1 MVKSAIIT
9 AAGSGRRFGEA
20 KQFKKLHGKPLYQ
33 YSLDTFI
40 KSRLF
45 DEIILVIPNSK
56 QEKVQKE
63 IKRKYSSQV
72 SLVIGGPDRQDSVK
86 NAIQNSNPNIDL
98 VVIHD
103 AARPFITTTIIE
115 KCISAC
121 EASDG
126 AIIAMQP
133 HDTIKF
139 SKDNIV
145 EKTIDRSNIW
155 MAQTP
160 QAFNKRKILEAYSSS
175 DFDDLIVTD
184 ESSLMEKLGYKIMIV
199 PGTGKNFKITTFDD
213 WERAEAEL
221 Q

>member
-1 MVKSAIIT
+1 LVKSAIIT

-103 AARPFITTTIIE
+103 AARPFITTTLIE

-121 EASDG
+121 ETSDG

>member
-45 DEIILVIPNSK
+45 DEIILVIPNSN

-103 AARPFITTTIIE
+103 AARPFITKTLIE

-121 EASDG
+121 ETSDG

-160 QAFNKRKILEAYSSS
+160 QAFNKHKILEAYSST

-199 PGTGKNFKITTFDD
+199 PGSGKNFKITTFDD

>member
-9 AAGSGRRFGEA
+9 AAGTGRRFGGA
-20 KQFKKLHGKPLYQ
+20 KQFKKLHGKPLYE
-33 YSLDTFI
+33 YSLDIFI
-40 KSRLF
+40 KSKLF
-45 DEIILVIPNSK
+45 DEVILVIPNNN
-56 QEKVQKE
+56 QEKLQKE
-63 IKRKYSSQV
+63 IKSNYGSQV
-72 SLVIGGPDRQDSVK
+72 NLVIGGPDRQDSVK
-86 NAIQNSNPNIDL
+86 NAIQNSNPKADL

-103 AARPFITTTIIE
+103 AARPFITKTLIE

-121 EASDG
+121 ETSDG

-160 QAFNKRKILEAYSSS
+160 QAFNKQKILEAYSSRE
-175 DFDDLIVTD
+175 FDDLIITD

-213 WERAEAEL
+213 WKRAEVEL

>member
-9 AAGSGRRFGEA
+9 AAGTGRRFGGA
-20 KQFKKLHGKPLYQ
+20 KQSKKLHGKPLYE
-33 YSLDTFI
+33 YSLDIFI
-40 KSRLF
+40 KSKLF
-45 DEIILVIPNSK
+45 DEVILVIPNNN
-56 QEKVQKE
+56 QEKLQKE
-63 IKRKYSSQV
+63 IKSNYGSQV
-72 SLVIGGPDRQDSVK
+72 NLVIGGPDRQDSVK
-86 NAIQNSNPNIDL
+86 NAIQNSNPKADL

-103 AARPFITTTIIE
+103 AARPFITKTLIE

-121 EASDG
+121 ETSDG

-160 QAFNKRKILEAYSSS
+160 QAFNKQKILEAYSSRE
-175 DFDDLIVTD
+175 FDDLIITD

-213 WERAEAEL
+213 WKRAEVEL

>member
-9 AAGSGRRFGEA
+9 AAGLGRRFGEA

-33 YSLDTFI
+33 YSIDTFI

-45 DEIILVIPNSK
+45 DEIILVIPNSY

-72 SLVIGGPDRQDSVK
+72 SLAIGGPNRQDSVK
-86 NAIQNSNPNIDL
+86 NAIQNSNSNIDL

-103 AARPFITTTIIE
+103 AARPFITTTLIE

-121 EASDG
+121 ETSDG

-133 HDTIKF
+133 HDTVKF

-160 QAFNKRKILEAYSSS
+160 QAFNKHTILEAYSFSN
-175 DFDDLIVTD
+175 FDDLIVTD

-199 PGTGKNFKITTFDD
+199 PGTGKNFKITTLDD

>member
-45 DEIILVIPNSK
+45 DEIILVIPNSN

-72 SLVIGGPDRQDSVK
+72 SLVIGGSDRQDSVK

-103 AARPFITTTIIE
+103 AARPFITTTLIE

-121 EASDG
+121 ETSDG

-160 QAFNKRKILEAYSSS
+160 QAFNKRKILEAYSSI
-175 DFDDLIVTD
+175 DFEDLIVTD

>member
-20 KQFKKLHGKPLYQ
+20 KQFKKLHGKPLYE
-33 YSLDTFI
+33 YSLDIFI

-45 DEIILVIPNSK
+45 NEVILVIPNNN
-56 QEKVQKE
+56 QEKLQGE
-63 IKRKYSSQV
+63 IKRKYGSQV
-72 SLVIGGPDRQDSVK
+72 NLVIGGPERQDSVK
-86 NAIQNSNPNIDL
+86 NAIQNSNPKVDL

-103 AARPFITTTIIE
+103 AARPFITKTLIE

-121 EASDG
+121 ETSDG

-160 QAFNKRKILEAYSSS
+160 QAFNKQKILEAYSSRE
-175 DFDDLIVTD
+175 FDDLIITD

-199 PGTGKNFKITTFDD
+199 PGTGKNFKITTLDD
-213 WERAEAEL
+213 WKRAEVEL

>member
-1 MVKSAIIT
+1 LVKSAIIT
-9 AAGSGRRFGEA
+9 AAGTGRRFGGA
-20 KQFKKLHGKPLYQ
+20 KQFKKLHGKPLYE
-33 YSLDTFI
+33 YSLDIFI
-40 KSRLF
+40 KSKLF
-45 DEIILVIPNSK
+45 DEVILVIPNNN
-56 QEKVQKE
+56 QEKLQKE
-63 IKRKYSSQV
+63 IKSNYGSQV
-72 SLVIGGPDRQDSVK
+72 NLVIGGPDRQDSVK
-86 NAIQNSNPNIDL
+86 NAIQNSNPKADL

-103 AARPFITTTIIE
+103 AARPFITKTLIE

-121 EASDG
+121 ETSDG

-160 QAFNKRKILEAYSSS
+160 QAFNKQKILEAYSSRE
-175 DFDDLIVTD
+175 FDDLIITD

-213 WERAEAEL
+213 WKRAEVEL

>member
-45 DEIILVIPNSK
+45 DEIILVIPNSI
-56 QEKVQKE
+56 QEKAQKE

-160 QAFNKRKILEAYSSS
+160 QAFNKRKLLEAYRSS

-213 WERAEAEL
+213 WKRAEAEL

>member
-1 MVKSAIIT
+1 MGKSAIIT

-20 KQFKKLHGKPLYQ
+20 KQFKKLHGKPLYE

-45 DEIILVIPNSK
+45 DEVILVIPNNN
-56 QEKVQKE
+56 QEKIKRE
-63 IKRKYSSQV
+63 IKREYGSQV
-72 SLVIGGPDRQDSVK
+72 NLVIGGPNRQDSVK
-86 NAIQNSNPNIDL
+86 NAIQNSNSKSDL

-103 AARPFITTTIIE
+103 AARPFITKSLIE
-115 KCISAC
+115 ECISAC
-121 EASDG
+121 KTSDG
-126 AIIAMQP
+126 AIIGMQP

-139 SKDNIV
+139 SKNNIV

-160 QAFNKRKILEAYSSS
+160 QAFNKQKILEAYSSRE
-175 DFDDLIVTD
+175 FDDLIITD
-184 ESSLMEKLGYKIMIV
+184 ESSLMEKLGYKIIIV
-199 PGTGKNFKITTFDD
+199 PGDGKNFKITTLDD
-213 WERAEAEL
+213 WKRAEAEL

>member
-72 SLVIGGPDRQDSVK
+72 SLVIGGSDRQDSVK

-103 AARPFITTTIIE
+103 AARPFITTTLIE
-115 KCISAC
+115 RCIFAC
-121 EASDG
+121 ETSDG

-139 SKDNIV
+139 SKNNIV

-160 QAFNKRKILEAYSSS
+160 QAFNKQKILEAYSSRE
-175 DFDDLIVTD
+175 FDDLIVTD

-199 PGTGKNFKITTFDD
+199 PGAEKNFKITTFDD
-213 WERAEAEL
+213 WKRAEAEL

>member
-45 DEIILVIPNSK
+45 DEIILVIPNSI

-103 AARPFITTTIIE
+103 AARPFITTTLIE

-121 EASDG
+121 ETSDG

-213 WERAEAEL
+213 WKRAEAEL

>member
-1 MVKSAIIT
+1 MCI
-9 AAGSGRRFGEA
+9 RDR
-20 KQFKKLHGKPLYQ
+20 FKKLHGKPLYQ
-33 YSLDTFI
+33 YSIDTFI
-40 KSRLF
+40 ESRLF
-45 DEIILVIPNSK
+45 DEIILVIPNSY

-103 AARPFITTTIIE
+103 AARPFITTTLIE
-115 KCISAC
+115 ECILAC
-121 EASDG
+121 ETSDG

-139 SKDNIV
+139 SKDNVV

-160 QAFNKRKILEAYSSS
+160 QAFNKQKILEAYSSRE
-175 DFDDLIVTD
+175 FDDLIVTD

-199 PGTGKNFKITTFDD
+199 PGAEKNFKITTFDD
-213 WERAEAEL
+213 WKRAEAEL

>member
-20 KQFKKLHGKPLYQ
+20 KQFKKLHGKPLYE
-33 YSLDTFI
+33 YSLDIFI
-40 KSRLF
+40 ESRLF
-45 DEIILVIPNSK
+45 DEVILVIPNNN
-56 QEKVQKE
+56 QEKLQKE
-63 IKRKYSSQV
+63 IKSKYGSQV
-72 SLVIGGPDRQDSVK
+72 NLVIGGPDRQDSVK
-86 NAIQNSNPNIDL
+86 NAIQNSNPKVDL

-103 AARPFITTTIIE
+103 AARPFITKTLIE

-121 EASDG
+121 ETSDG

-139 SKDNIV
+139 SKDDIV

-160 QAFNKRKILEAYSSS
+160 QAFNKQKILEAYSSRE
-175 DFDDLIVTD
+175 FDDLIITD

-213 WERAEAEL
+213 WKRAEAEL

>member
-33 YSLDTFI
+33 YSLDIFI

-45 DEIILVIPNSK
+45 DEIILVIPNSN

-63 IKRKYSSQV
+63 IKRKYGSQV

-103 AARPFITTTIIE
+103 AARPFITTTLIE

-121 EASDG
+121 ETSDG

-160 QAFNKRKILEAYSSS
+160 QAFNKQKILEAYSSRE
-175 DFDDLIVTD
+175 FDDLIVTD

>member
-9 AAGSGRRFGEA
+9 AAGSGRRFGEQ

-33 YSLDTFI
+33 YSLDIFI
-40 KSRLF
+40 ESRIF
-45 DEIILVIPNSK
+45 DEIILVIPNRN
-56 QEKVQKE
+56 QEKVQKK
-63 IKRKYSSQV
+63 IKTKYGSEV
-72 SLVIGGPDRQDSVK
+72 SFVIGGPDRQDSVK
-86 NAIQNSNPNIDL
+86 NAIRNSNPNTEL

-103 AARPFITTTIIE
+103 AARPFITKTLIE
-115 KCISAC
+115 QCISAC
-121 EASDG
+121 ETSDG

-160 QAFNKRKILEAYSSS
+160 QAFNKHKILEAYNSSE
-175 DFDDLIVTD
+175 FDDLVVTD

-199 PGTGKNFKITTFDD
+199 PGNGKNFKITTFDD

>member
-1 MVKSAIIT
+1 MLKSAIIT

-33 YSLDTFI
+33 YSLDIFI
-40 KSRLF
+40 KSTLF
-45 DEIILVIPNSK
+45 EEIILVIPNSNYEK
-56 QEKVQKE
+56 IQQEVKK
-63 IKRKYSSQV
+63 KYGSQV
-72 SLVIGGPDRQDSVK
+72 NLVVGGINRQDSVK
-86 NAIQNSNPNIDL
+86 NAIQNSNHKIDL

-103 AARPFITTTIIE
+103 AARPFVTKTLIE
-115 KCISAC
+115 ECISAC
-121 EASDG
+121 EISDG

-133 HDTIKF
+133 NDTIKF

-160 QAFNKRKILEAYSSS
+160 QAFNKQNILKAYSSKG
-175 DFDDLIVTD
+175 FDDLIITD
-184 ESSLMEKLGYKIMIV
+184 ESSLMEKLGYKIMII
-199 PGTGKNFKITTFDD
+199 PGTGKNFKITTLDD
-213 WERAEAEL
+213 WNRAVAEL

>member
-1 MVKSAIIT
+1 M
-9 AAGSGRRFGEA
+9 
-20 KQFKKLHGKPLYQ
+20 QFKKLHGKPLYQ
-33 YSLDTFI
+33 YSLDIFI

-45 DEIILVIPNSK
+45 DEIILVIPNSN

-63 IKRKYSSQV
+63 IKKKYGSQV
-72 SLVIGGPDRQDSVK
+72 GLVVGGPDRQDSVK
-86 NAIQNSNPNIDL
+86 NAIQNSNSEIDL

-103 AARPFITTTIIE
+103 AARPFITKTLIE
-115 KCISAC
+115 DCISAC
-121 EASDG
+121 ETSDG

-133 HDTIKF
+133 NDTIKF

-145 EKTIDRSNIW
+145 EKTIDRSKIW

-160 QAFNKRKILEAYSSS
+160 QAFNKQKILEAYNSREL
-175 DFDDLIVTD
+175 DDLIITD

-213 WERAEAEL
+213 WKRAEAEL

>member
-1 MVKSAIIT
+1 LVKSAIIT

-20 KQFKKLHGKPLYQ
+20 KQFKKLHGKPLYE
-33 YSLDTFI
+33 YSLDIFI
-40 KSRLF
+40 KSKLF
-45 DEIILVIPNSK
+45 DEVILVIPNNN
-56 QEKVQKE
+56 QEKLQKE
-63 IKRKYSSQV
+63 IKSKYGSQV
-72 SLVIGGPDRQDSVK
+72 NLVIGGPDRQDSVK
-86 NAIQNSNPNIDL
+86 NAIQNSNPKVDL

-103 AARPFITTTIIE
+103 AARPFITKTLIE

-121 EASDG
+121 ETSDG

-160 QAFNKRKILEAYSSS
+160 QAFNKQKILEAYSSRE
-175 DFDDLIVTD
+175 FDDLIITD
-184 ESSLMEKLGYKIMIV
+184 ESSLMEKLGYKIMII

-213 WERAEAEL
+213 WKRAEAEL

>member
-20 KQFKKLHGKPLYQ
+20 KQFKKLHGKPLYE
-33 YSLDTFI
+33 YSLDIFI
-40 KSRLF
+40 KSKLF
-45 DEIILVIPNSK
+45 DEVILVIPNNN
-56 QEKVQKE
+56 QEKLQKE
-63 IKRKYSSQV
+63 IKRKYGSKV
-72 SLVIGGPDRQDSVK
+72 NLVIGGADRQDSVK
-86 NAIQNSNPNIDL
+86 NAIQNSNPKVDL

-103 AARPFITTTIIE
+103 AARPFITKTLIE

-121 EASDG
+121 ETSDG

-160 QAFNKRKILEAYSSS
+160 QAFNKQKILEAYSSRE
-175 DFDDLIVTD
+175 FDDLILTD

-199 PGTGKNFKITTFDD
+199 PGNGKNFKITTFDD
-213 WERAEAEL
+213 WKRAEAEL

>member
-45 DEIILVIPNSK
+45 DEIILVIPNSI

-103 AARPFITTTIIE
+103 AARPFITTTLIE

-121 EASDG
+121 ETSDG

-160 QAFNKRKILEAYSSS
+160 QAFNKHKLLEAYSSS
-175 DFDDLIVTD
+175 EFDDLAVTD
-184 ESSLMEKLGYKIMIV
+184 ESSLMEQLGYKIMIV

-213 WERAEAEL
+213 WKRAEAEL

>member
-20 KQFKKLHGKPLYQ
+20 KQFKKLHGKPLYE
-33 YSLDTFI
+33 YSLDVFI
-40 KSRLF
+40 KSKLF
-45 DEIILVIPNSK
+45 DEVILVIPNDN
-56 QEKVQKE
+56 QEKLQKE
-63 IKRKYSSQV
+63 IKRKYGSQV
-72 SLVIGGPDRQDSVK
+72 NLVIGGPDRQDSVK
-86 NAIQNSNPNIDL
+86 NAIQNSNPKVDL

-103 AARPFITTTIIE
+103 AARPFITKTLIE

-121 EASDG
+121 ETSDG

-160 QAFNKRKILEAYSSS
+160 QAFNKQKILEAYSSRE
-175 DFDDLIVTD
+175 FDDLIITD

-213 WERAEAEL
+213 WKRAEAEL

>member
-20 KQFKKLHGKPLYQ
+20 KQFKKLHGKPLYE
-33 YSLDTFI
+33 YSLDIFI
-40 KSRLF
+40 KSKLF
-45 DEIILVIPNSK
+45 DEVIMVIPNNN
-56 QEKVQKE
+56 QEKLQKE
-63 IKRKYSSQV
+63 IKSKYGSKV
-72 SLVIGGPDRQDSVK
+72 NLVIGGPDRQDSVK
-86 NAIQNSNPNIDL
+86 NAIQNSNPKVDL

-103 AARPFITTTIIE
+103 AARPFITKTLIE

-121 EASDG
+121 ETSDG

-160 QAFNKRKILEAYSSS
+160 QAFNKQKILEAYSSRE
-175 DFDDLIVTD
+175 FDDLIITD

-213 WERAEAEL
+213 WKRAEAEL

>member
-1 MVKSAIIT
+1 LGKSAIIT

-20 KQFKKLHGKPLYQ
+20 KQFKRLHGKPLYE

-45 DEIILVIPNSK
+45 DEVILVIPNNN
-56 QEKVQKE
+56 QEKIKRE
-63 IKRKYSSQV
+63 IKREYGSKV
-72 SLVIGGPDRQDSVK
+72 SLVIGGPNRQDSVK
-86 NAIQNSNPNIDL
+86 NAIQNSIPKIDL

-103 AARPFITTTIIE
+103 AARPFITKSLIE

-121 EASDG
+121 KTSDG

-139 SKDNIV
+139 SKNNIV
-145 EKTIDRSNIW
+145 EKTIDRTNIW

-160 QAFNKRKILEAYSSS
+160 QAFNKQKILEAYSSRE
-175 DFDDLIVTD
+175 FDDLIITD
-184 ESSLMEKLGYKIMIV
+184 ESSLMEKLGYKIIIV
-199 PGTGKNFKITTFDD
+199 PGDGKNFKITTLDD
-213 WERAEAEL
+213 WKRAEAEL

>member
-1 MVKSAIIT
+1 MVNSAIIT

-40 KSRLF
+40 KSRLI

-72 SLVIGGPDRQDSVK
+72 SLVSGGPHRQDSVK

-103 AARPFITTTIIE
+103 AARPFITTRLIE
-115 KCISAC
+115 KCVSAC
-121 EASDG
+121 ETSDG
-126 AIIAMQP
+126 AIIALQP
-133 HDTIKF
+133 NDTIKF
-139 SKDNIV
+139 SKDKIV

-175 DFDDLIVTD
+175 DFNDLIVTD

-199 PGTGKNFKITTFDD
+199 PGTGKNFKITTSDD

>member
-20 KQFKKLHGKPLYQ
+20 KQFKKLHGKPLYE
-33 YSLDTFI
+33 YSLDIFI
-40 KSRLF
+40 KSKLF
-45 DEIILVIPNSK
+45 DEVILVIPNDN
-56 QEKVQKE
+56 QEKLQKE
-63 IKRKYSSQV
+63 IKRKYGSQV
-72 SLVIGGPDRQDSVK
+72 NLVIGGPDRQDSVK
-86 NAIQNSNPNIDL
+86 NAIQNSNPKVDL

-103 AARPFITTTIIE
+103 AARPFITKTLIE

-121 EASDG
+121 ETSDG
-126 AIIAMQP
+126 AIIAIQP

-160 QAFNKRKILEAYSSS
+160 QAFNKQKILEAYSSRE
-175 DFDDLIVTD
+175 FDDLIITD

-213 WERAEAEL
+213 WKRAEAEL

>member
-33 YSLDTFI
+33 YSLDIFI

-45 DEIILVIPNSK
+45 DEIILVIPNSN

-63 IKRKYSSQV
+63 IKRKYGSQV
-72 SLVIGGPDRQDSVK
+72 DLVVGGPNRQDSVK
-86 NAIQNSNPNIDL
+86 NAIQNSNSKIDL

-103 AARPFITTTIIE
+103 AARPFITKTLIE
-115 KCISAC
+115 DCISAC
-121 EASDG
+121 ETSDG
-126 AIIAMQP
+126 AIIAMKP

-160 QAFNKRKILEAYSSS
+160 QAFNKQKILEAYSSRE
-175 DFDDLIVTD
+175 FDDLIITD

-199 PGTGKNFKITTFDD
+199 PGTGKNFKITTFYD

>member
-1 MVKSAIIT
+1 MGKSAIIT

-33 YSLDTFI
+33 YSLDIFI
-40 KSRLF
+40 QSRLF
-45 DEIILVIPNSK
+45 DEIILVIPKSNQQK
-56 QEKVQKE
+56 IQKE
-63 IKRKYSSQV
+63 IKRKYGSQV
-72 SLVIGGPDRQDSVK
+72 GLVIGGPDRQDSVK

-103 AARPFITTTIIE
+103 AARPFITTTLIE
-115 KCISAC
+115 ECILAC
-121 EASDG
+121 ETSDG

-139 SKDNIV
+139 SKDNVV

-160 QAFNKRKILEAYSSS
+160 QAFNKQKILEAYSSRE
-175 DFDDLIVTD
+175 FDDLIVTD

-199 PGTGKNFKITTFDD
+199 PGAEKNFKITTFDD
-213 WERAEAEL
+213 WKRAEAEL

>member
-1 MVKSAIIT
+1 LVKSAIIT

-20 KQFKKLHGKPLYQ
+20 KQFKKLHGKPLYE
-33 YSLDTFI
+33 YSLDIFI
-40 KSRLF
+40 KSKLF
-45 DEIILVIPNSK
+45 DEVILVIPNNN
-56 QEKVQKE
+56 QEKLQKE
-63 IKRKYSSQV
+63 IKSKYGSQV
-72 SLVIGGPDRQDSVK
+72 NLVIGGPDRQDSVK
-86 NAIQNSNPNIDL
+86 NAIQNSNPKVDL

-103 AARPFITTTIIE
+103 AARPFITKTLIE

-121 EASDG
+121 ETSDG

-160 QAFNKRKILEAYSSS
+160 QAFNKRKILEAYSSI
-175 DFDDLIVTD
+175 DFEDLIVTD

>member
-33 YSLDTFI
+33 YSLDIFI

-45 DEIILVIPNSK
+45 DEIILVIPKSH

-63 IKRKYSSQV
+63 IKKKYTSQV
-72 SLVIGGPDRQDSVK
+72 NVVIGGVDRQDSVK

-103 AARPFITTTIIE
+103 AARPFITTTLIE
-115 KCISAC
+115 KCVYAC
-121 EASDG
+121 ETSDG
-126 AIIAMQP
+126 AIIAMQS

-139 SKDNIV
+139 SKGDIV

-160 QAFNKRKILEAYSSS
+160 QAFNKHKILEAYSST

-199 PGTGKNFKITTFDD
+199 PGSGKNFKITTFDD

>member
-1 MVKSAIIT
+1 
-9 AAGSGRRFGEA
+9 
-20 KQFKKLHGKPLYQ
+20 
-33 YSLDTFI
+33 
-40 KSRLF
+40 
-45 DEIILVIPNSK
+45 
-56 QEKVQKE
+56 
-63 IKRKYSSQV
+63 
-72 SLVIGGPDRQDSVK
+72 LVIGGPDRQDSVK

-103 AARPFITTTIIE
+103 AARPFITTTLIE

-121 EASDG
+121 ETSDG

>member
-20 KQFKKLHGKPLYQ
+20 KQFKTLHGKPLYQ

-45 DEIILVIPNSK
+45 DEIILVIPNSI

-103 AARPFITTTIIE
+103 AARPFITTTLIE
-115 KCISAC
+115 RCIFAC
-121 EASDG
+121 ETSDG

-139 SKDNIV
+139 SKNNIV

-160 QAFNKRKILEAYSSS
+160 QAFNKHKILEAYSSRVS
-175 DFDDLIVTD
+175 DDLIITD
-184 ESSLMEKLGYKIMIV
+184 ESSLMEKLGCKIIIV
-199 PGTGKNFKITTFDD
+199 PGDEKNFKITTLDD
-213 WERAEAEL
+213 WKRAEAEL